1 MSTEDLI
8 APEQYNFVSEIE
20 KFAQNP
26 DRLALKW
33 ENEEGE
39 TKEVTYSSLMKAA
52 NRIGNVFKE
61 EGLQKGDVVLVIVP
75 RIMEAYQVYL
85 AALKLGLTVLPSS
98 EMLRAKDL
106 QYRIKHGDVK
116 AVVSY
121 YPFIGELELVEEI
134 HTIKR
139 FVLG

>member
-1 MSTEDLI
+1 MKTEDLI
-8 APEQYNFVSEIE
+8 APKQYNFVSEIE

-52 NRIGNVFKE
+52 NRIGNVFKD

-75 RIMEAYQVYL
+75 RIIEAYQVYL
-85 AALKLGLTVLPSS
+85 AALKLGLTILPSS
-98 EMLRAKDL
+98 EMLR
-106 QYRIKHGDVK
+106 Q
-116 AVVSY
+116 
-121 YPFIGELELVEEI
+121 
-134 HTIKR
+134 R
-139 FVLG
+139 FAIPDQAWRRKSSC